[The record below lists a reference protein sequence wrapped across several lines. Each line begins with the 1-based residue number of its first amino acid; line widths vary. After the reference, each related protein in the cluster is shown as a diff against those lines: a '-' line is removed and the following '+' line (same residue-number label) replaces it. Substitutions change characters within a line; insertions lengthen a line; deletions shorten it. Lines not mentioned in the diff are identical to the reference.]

1 MPRFAKARAILV
13 LTTVVLSGCSAHPN
27 AVAPLAGN
35 GAVTAPPVT
44 EQAGPPEYT
53 FLEASQPARP
63 SWTYETPPAS
73 SSYQYMVGV
82 SDYCASEKSSRN
94 DALGHAREQ
103 FAQYTG
109 VDVSLVDQAIR
120 ATAGA
125 TSGVL
130 DAFLRENSRSVQS
143 TEARV
148 SRVKGQS
155 WYLRKYRVT
164 QNGTYRG
171 EAYKCFVKVAVPA
184 DELGRVQAWQR
195 RRDEARRK
203 ESARRKAE
211 IEEELESQ
219 LEMDRRQ
226 LAEVRSAV
234 EGGDPVTALNIL
246 QGECSRLD
254 AVLGDWRK
262 QGASHAA
269 EAQRLEETKRCLVL
283 RVDRVLS
290 CLRLDTGRF
299 PVSYAFPGAP
309 PGPVPVWAWIETPQ
323 GRPPVKNL
331 PLVLKN
337 EAGEILGRAVTD
349 PRGRGDFHPESLPPG
364 SYRVAVDTDNGLLA
378 ELNPTLLA
386 TLGKVENGVTI
397 LSSDGG
403 MERAVEAAVTGLFQ
417 GPSSVPLPVR
427 QIFMGPVTYRNTGK
441 GSELSLRLRT
451 LLAERLTRI
460 DGLEV
465 VAPKHRNVGLVN
477 RSIRTRGIDLKARA
491 LGEASVQAAID
502 GADCA
507 LEVSY
512 DVSGEEVPLTLA
524 LRKAGSDELLAVSSA
539 VIAASAIPPGCHIL
553 PPTGNP
559 VSDPETDRIRGIRV
573 DVSSNLGNGQ
583 TYQAGD
589 AISYFV
595 STDRDAYLLMIYM
608 DAAHHLVQILPNRYS
623 GKAYFPAGGYIQ
635 VPGTGADFRFV
646 IRAPFGLEQV
656 LTFAASR
663 PFPEL
668 KGKVLAN
675 GLRLLDGSLK
685 DILIKLRT
693 FGRRPGL
700 FYGEAGTAV
709 TTVPQAGQI
718 ARNDRN

>member
-1 MPRFAKARAILV
+1 MPRFAKAGAILV
-13 LTTVVLSGCSAHPN
+13 LTIVLSGCSAHPK
-27 AVAPLAGN
+27 VVDLLAGN
-35 GAVTAPPVT
+35 GAVTASPGMK
-44 EQAGPPEYT
+44 QAVPPEYT
-53 FLEASQPARP
+53 FLEASRPARP
-63 SWTYETPPAS
+63 SWTYETPPS
-73 SSYQYMVGV
+73 SSRYQFLVGV
-82 SDYCASEKSSRN
+82 SDYHASEKAARN
-94 DALGHAREQ
+94 DALGHACEQ

-130 DAFLRENSRSVQS
+130 DAFLTENSRSVQS

-164 QNGTYRG
+164 QNGMYRG
-171 EAYKCFVKVAVPA
+171 EAYKCFVKVEVPA
-184 DELGRVQAWQR
+184 DEIDRVQTWQR
-195 RRDEARRK
+195 RRDETRRK
-203 ESARRKAE
+203 DRVRRKSE

-219 LEMDRRQ
+219 LKMDRRQ
-226 LAEVRSAV
+226 LAEARSAL
-234 EGGDPVTALNIL
+234 ERGDPVTVLNVL
-246 QGECSRLD
+246 QGEWSRLD

-262 QGASHAA
+262 QGDSHAA
-269 EAQRLEETKRCLVL
+269 GAQKLEEAKRCLVL

-299 PVSYAFPGAP
+299 PVSYAFPDAP
-309 PGPVPVWAWIETPQ
+309 PGPVPVWGWIELPQ
-323 GRPPVKNL
+323 ERPSMKNL

-364 SYRVAVDTDNGLLA
+364 SYRVAIDTDNGLLA
-378 ELNPTLLA
+378 DLNPTLLA
-386 TLGKVENGVTI
+386 ALGKVENGVTI

-403 MERAVEAAVTGLFQ
+403 MKRAIEAAVTGLFQ

-441 GSELSLRLRT
+441 GSELSLRLKT
-451 LLAERLTRI
+451 LLSERLTRI
-460 DGLEV
+460 GGLEV

-502 GADCA
+502 GADSA

-512 DVSGEEVPLTLA
+512 DVSGEEIPLTLT

-559 VSDPETDRIRGIRV
+559 VSKPETVRARAIRV
-573 DVSSNLGNGQ
+573 DVSSNLGNDQ

-595 STDRDAYLLMIYM
+595 STDRDAYLMMIYM
-608 DAAHHLVQILPNRYS
+608 DAANHLVQILPNRYS
-623 GKAYFPAGGYIQ
+623 GKAFFPKGGYIQ
-635 VPGTGADFRFV
+635 VPGVEADFRFV

-685 DILIKLRT
+685 EILRELRT

-709 TTVPQAGQI
+709 TTVPRAGQV